1 MYEGKLVRLREM
13 RAEDAEKFT
22 AWMNDKTQAEKL
34 SAGAMPLTLEQEK
47 AWIAANAGRQET
59 HNHFSVETLDGRLIG
74 SCSYHQLDWK
84 NRRCMVGWQIGDP
97 EMRGKGC
104 GTDLIE
110 TLLSVL
116 LQTALGSSQVCR
128 FGVFEFNEAARLYE
142 LAGLT
147 LEGFFRK
154 EVFARAGGGTSA
166 GYGMFRTEWAKRHA
180 SAEPTRFD
188 MDWIELSY

>member
-22 AWMNDKTQAEKL
+22 VWMNDRTQAEKL

-47 AWIAANAGRQET
+47 AWIAANSGRQEA

-84 NRRCMVGWQIGDP
+84 NSRCMVGWQIGDP
-97 EMRGKGC
+97 EMRGKGY

-110 TLLSVL
+110 TLLSVCF
-116 LQTALGSSQVCR
+116 TVLGLRKVSLC
-128 FGVFEFNEAARLYE
+128 VFEFNEAARLYE
-142 LAGLT
+142 RLGFT
-147 LEGFFRK
+147 LEGVFRK
-154 EVFARAGGGTSA
+154 EVFARGKWWDERR
-166 GYGMFRTEWAKRHA
+166 YGMFRTEWAEKRGIA
-180 SAEPTRFD
+180 PEPD
-188 MDWIELSY
+188 EV